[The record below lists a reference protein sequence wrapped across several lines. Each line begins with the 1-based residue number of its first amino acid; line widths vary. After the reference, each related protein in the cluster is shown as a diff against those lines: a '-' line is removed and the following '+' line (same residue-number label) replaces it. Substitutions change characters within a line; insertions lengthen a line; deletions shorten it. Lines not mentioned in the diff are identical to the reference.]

1 MAYYSSYSPSTQ
13 QNSYATS
20 YRGASDYAR
29 TGSPQRDYGGAS
41 EYAPRTGSPQRDYGA
56 SEYPPRTGSPQRD
69 YAARTGSPQRD
80 YGLEYAARSGSA
92 EAAPYGTTSSLGP
105 GGARSASRSAGRE
118 VFGGASDVYGS
129 DPYSRYTT
137 APRTASRTPPQPE
150 ETYLGAM
157 PYALGAAS
165 YKEALPSDTY
175 GARTGYRSA
184 YASRPSTAPRL
195 TTTNFCEAAAPPQQ
209 QTSSPR
215 RQRLRGHSFQKE
227 WQYGDGPVGLRRNP
241 SMVGLPGRH
250 MLPPMAAGDQ
260 GKYTIVLDLDETLI
274 YARDGPLYARPGVH
288 EFLDL
293 LGSRAE
299 GVAWTAGVRA
309 YAQAVLR
316 NIDRKGALKHCVYRH
331 AKWFSGSA
339 GYTKD
344 LGLLGRDLSR
354 TLIVENTPDCVRH
367 YIDNSILL
375 ADYERDERTEFSD
388 DQTLPL
394 LHQIVSGLIDSG
406 LTVPQYLARTPLLQ
420 KKAVATDVGDYI
432 NVNWLDVR
440 GVADSTAGRYN
451 RDLPS
456 YGR

>member
-1 MAYYSSYSPSTQ
+1 MAHYSSYSATQ
-13 QNSYATS
+13 SSYTTS
-20 YRGASDYAR
+20 YRGTSDYL
-29 TGSPQRDYGGAS
+29 
-41 EYAPRTGSPQRDYGA
+41 PRTGSPQRDYGI
-56 SEYPPRTGSPQRD
+56 SD
-69 YAARTGSPQRD
+69 YAPRSASPD
-80 YGLEYAARSGSA
+80 V
-92 EAAPYGTTSSLGP
+92 APYGTSSGLGP
-105 GGARSASRSAGRE
+105 GVRSTSRSAGRE
-118 VFGGASDVYGS
+118 IYGGGDVYSS
-129 DPYSRYTT
+129 DPYSRYATT
-137 APRTASRTPPQPE
+137 APRAASRTPPQADSQP
-150 ETYLGAM
+150 LGAM
-157 PYALGAAS
+157 PYALGAAN
-165 YKEALPSDTY
+165 YKEALPSDIY
-175 GARTGYRSA
+175 GGSRSGYRST
-184 YASRPSTAPRL
+184 YASRPSTAPRSS
-195 TTTNFCEAAAPPQQ
+195 TNFCEAAGPPQQ
-209 QTSSPR
+209 PSTSPR

-227 WQYGDGPVGLRRNP
+227 WQYGDGPVGLRRGA

-250 MLPPMAAGDQ
+250 MLPAMAAGDQ
-260 GKYTIVLDLDETLI
+260 GKYTIVLDLDETLV
-274 YARDGPLYARPGVH
+274 YARDGPLYARPGLH

-309 YAQAVLR
+309 YAQAVVR

-344 LGLLGRDLSR
+344 LGLLGRDLSK

-375 ADYERDERTEFSD
+375 ADYERDDRTEAID

-394 LHQIVSGLIDSG
+394 LRQIVSGLIDSG
-406 LTVPQYLARTPLLQ
+406 LTVPQYLARCPLLT
-420 KKAVATDVGDYI
+420 KKSVQTDVGDYI

-440 GVADSTAGRYN
+440 GVADTSAGRYN